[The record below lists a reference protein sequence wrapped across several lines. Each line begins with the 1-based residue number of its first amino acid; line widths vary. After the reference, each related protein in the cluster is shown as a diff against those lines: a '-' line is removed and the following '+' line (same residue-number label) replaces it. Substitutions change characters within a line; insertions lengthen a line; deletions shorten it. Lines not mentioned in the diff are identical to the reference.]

1 MVVEEVKRVSPQ
13 HDDHDTPFDDANAR
27 DVDDACDVS
36 RWVLRAGCA
45 ESGADV
51 DGDGPVVM
59 PAGWS
64 PFPTADEIATINAV
78 RVLDRAQDEGFADEV
93 ELLAAVCAR
102 SVDSSD
108 LGVLAGIDP
117 SVLPSKDL
125 QLLYA
130 QRVDAVAALVASRQ
144 VLATAALAGSES
156 TGDYLDEVHVE
167 TEVSLARRI
176 SPMAAGLEIETAR
189 VLSSTF
195 PGFFEALAKGAVSAA
210 HCRKLVE
217 LTRPVTNADALVV
230 IGAKALPKA
239 QRLTVGLFARQVGK
253 LIAEHDPDAAAR
265 LLDKVKHDRDVFLRR
280 LPDGLGQVVYTDS
293 WPRAKAVFERIARD
307 GRATR
312 TARRAGAKASAKSR
326 AKASRKVLREGEWA
340 ETAAACRADAFA
352 ARLLGA
358 EAVDGSVVLDTDP
371 ATVECQ
377 LVIDLPTL
385 RGEADHVALL
395 DGTPVPGVVGRELAR
410 KASHFR
416 RMVTDPVTGHLL
428 DYGRKRYL
436 ADDVRD
442 FVLRRDGGCRIPT
455 CGIHTHTRLE
465 ADHAEAFP
473 EGETSAANLG
483 ALDTTH
489 HQLKTNGYLD
499 IENSAADGSAIL
511 STLWGQR
518 IHIPPPDFLREP
530 DPSDWRPEPPPTPP
544 EDPPPF

>member
-1 MVVEEVKRVSPQ
+1 MSPQ
-13 HDDHDTPFDDANAR
+13 HDDHPDPIERELDDESG
-27 DVDDACDVS
+27 VS
-36 RWVLRAGCA
+36 RWVLRAGYGDTGAGA
-45 ESGADV
+45 EDAE
-51 DGDGPVVM
+51 GDGPVVM
-59 PAGWS
+59 RADWS
-64 PFPTADEIATINAV
+64 PFPTADEVATVNAV
-78 RVLDRAQDEGFADEV
+78 RVLDRAEDEGFADEA
-93 ELLAAVCAR
+93 ELLAAVCSR
-102 SVDSSD
+102 SVDASD

-117 SVLPSKDL
+117 AALPSKDL

-156 TGDYLDEVHVE
+156 TDDYLDEVHVE

-176 SPMAAGLEIETAR
+176 SPMAAGSEIETAR
-189 VLSSTF
+189 VLQSTF
-195 PGFFEALAKGAVSAA
+195 PGFFDALATGAVSAA

-217 LTRPVTNADALVV
+217 LTRPVTDEAALAV
-230 IGAKALPKA
+230 IGDKALGKA

-265 LLDKVKHDRDVFLRR
+265 MLEKVTHDRDVFLRR

-312 TARRAGAKASAKSR
+312 TARRAGRNASPRSR
-326 AKASRKVLREGEWA
+326 AKATRKVLREGEWA
-340 ETAAACRADAFA
+340 ESAAACRADAFA

-358 EAVDGSVVLDTDP
+358 DQVDGSVVLDTDP

-395 DGTPVPGVVGRELAR
+395 DGTPVPAVIGRELAR

-442 FVLRRDGGCRIPT
+442 FVLHRDGRCRIPT
-455 CGIHTHTRLE
+455 CGIHTHSRLE

-473 EGETSAANLG
+473 DGETSSANLG

-499 IENSAADGSAIL
+499 LHDSAADGSAIL
-511 STLWGQR
+511 TTLWGQR

-530 DPSDWRPEPPPTPP
+530 DPSTWRPDPPPPPPDEPPP
-544 EDPPPF
+544 F

>member
-1 MVVEEVKRVSPQ
+1 MSPQ
-13 HDDHDTPFDDANAR
+13 YDDHDTPFADANERTHDMR
-27 DVDDACDVS
+27 DVS
-36 RWVLRAGCA
+36 GWVLRAGYA
-45 ESGADV
+45 EPGADV
-51 DGDGPVVM
+51 AGDEPVVM
-59 PAGWS
+59 PVDWS
-64 PFPTADEIATINAV
+64 PFPTAEEIATINAV
-78 RVLDRAQDEGFADEV
+78 RVLDRAEDEGFGDEV
-93 ELLAAVCAR
+93 ELLAAVCSRA
-102 SVDSSD
+102 VDPSD

-117 SVLPSKDL
+117 AALPSKDL
-125 QLLYA
+125 QLVYA

-144 VLATAALAGSES
+144 VLATAALAGGGSS
-156 TGDYLDEVHVE
+156 GDYLDEVHVE

-176 SPMAAGLEIETAR
+176 SPMAAGVEIETAR
-189 VLSSTF
+189 VLQSTF
-195 PGFFEALAKGAVSAA
+195 PAFFTALSEGRVSAT

-217 LTRPVTNADALVV
+217 LTRPVTDEAALAV
-230 IGAKALPKA
+230 IGEKALPKA

-265 LLDKVKHDRDVFLRR
+265 MLEKVKHDRDVFLRR

-307 GRATR
+307 GKATR
-312 TARRAGAKASAKSR
+312 AARRAGRNASVKSR
-326 AKASRKVLREGEWA
+326 KKATRKVIREGEWA
-340 ETAAACRADAFA
+340 DTAAACRADAFA
-352 ARLLGA
+352 ARLLGS
-358 EAVDGSVVLDTDP
+358 EAVDGSVVLDPSTNV
-371 ATVECQ
+371 TVECQ

-385 RGEADHVALL
+385 RGEENHVALL

-410 KASHFR
+410 TATHFR

-428 DYGRKRYL
+428 DYGRRRYQ

-442 FVLRRDGGCRIPT
+442 FVLHRDGGCRIPT
-455 CGIHTHTRLE
+455 CGIHAHSRLQ

-473 EGETSAANLG
+473 EGDTSSANLG

-489 HQLKTNGYLD
+489 HQLKTNGYLG

-530 DPSDWRPEPPPTPP
+530 DLSDWRPDPPPKPPEEPPP
-544 EDPPPF
+544 F

>member
-1 MVVEEVKRVSPQ
+1 MGFEEVRPMSPQ
-13 HDDHDTPFDDANAR
+13 HDDHQPPFDDANE
-27 DVDDACDVS
+27 VS
-36 RWVLRAGCA
+36 RWVLRAGYGDTGAGA
-45 ESGADV
+45 EHLE
-51 DGDGPVVM
+51 PVVM
-59 PAGWS
+59 PADWS
-64 PFPTADEIATINAV
+64 PFPTADEIATITAV
-78 RVLDRAQDEGFADEV
+78 RVLDRAEDEGFADEV

-102 SVDSSD
+102 SVDASD

-117 SVLPSKDL
+117 SALPSKDL

-130 QRVDAVAALVASRQ
+130 QRVDAVIALATSRQ
-144 VLATAALAGSES
+144 VLATAALAGPES

-176 SPMAAGLEIETAR
+176 SPMAAGVEIETAR
-189 VLSSTF
+189 VLQSTF
-195 PGFFEALAKGAVSAA
+195 PGFFDALSTGAVSAA

-217 LTRPVTNADALVV
+217 LTRPVTNTDALAI
-230 IGAKALPKA
+230 IGDKALPKA

-265 LLDKVKHDRDVFLRR
+265 LLDKVTHDRDVFLRR

-307 GRATR
+307 GRTTR
-312 TARRAGAKASAKSR
+312 TARRAGRNASAKSR

-352 ARLLGA
+352 ARLLGS
-358 EAVDGSVVLDTDP
+358 EAVDGSVVLDPSTNV
-371 ATVECQ
+371 TVECQ

-385 RGEADHVALL
+385 RGEADHLALL
-395 DGTPVPGVVGRELAR
+395 DGTPVPVVVGRELAR
-410 KASHFR
+410 HAAHFR

-442 FVLRRDGGCRIPT
+442 FVLHRDGGCRIPT
-455 CGIHTHTRLE
+455 CGIHAHSRLE
-465 ADHAEAFP
+465 ADHALPFP
-473 EGETSAANLG
+473 QGETTSANLG

-499 IENSAADGSAIL
+499 IHDSAADGSAIL
-511 STLWGQR
+511 TTLWGQR

-530 DPSDWRPEPPPTPP
+530 DPSDWRPEPPPTP
-544 EDPPPF
+544 EDSPPF

>member
-1 MVVEEVKRVSPQ
+1 MSPQ
-13 HDDHDTPFDDANAR
+13 HHDHQSPFDDANE
-27 DVDDACDVS
+27 VS
-36 RWVLRAGCA
+36 RWVLRAGYGDTGAGA
-45 ESGADV
+45 EDLE
-51 DGDGPVVM
+51 PVVM
-59 PAGWS
+59 PADWS
-64 PFPTADEIATINAV
+64 PFPTAEEIATINAV
-78 RVLDRAQDEGFADEV
+78 RVLERAEGEGFADEV
-93 ELLAAVCAR
+93 ELLAAVCSRA
-102 SVDSSD
+102 VDPSD

-117 SVLPSKDL
+117 SALPSKDL

-130 QRVDAVAALVASRQ
+130 QRVDAVIALATSRQ

-156 TGDYLDEVHVE
+156 TDDYLAEVHVE

-189 VLSSTF
+189 VLQSSF
-195 PGFFEALAKGAVSAA
+195 PGFFQALAKGAVSAA

-217 LTRPVTNADALVV
+217 LTRPVTDKAALAV
-230 IGAKALPKA
+230 IEDKALGKA

-265 LLDKVKHDRDVFLRR
+265 MLEKVTHDRDVFLRR
-280 LPDGLGQVVYTDS
+280 LPDGLGQVVYTDA

-352 ARLLGA
+352 ARLLGS
-358 EAVDGSVVLDTDP
+358 EAVDGSVVLDPSTNV
-371 ATVECQ
+371 TVECQ

-385 RGEADHVALL
+385 RGEADHLALL
-395 DGTPVPGVVGRELAR
+395 DGTPVPVVVGRELAR
-410 KASHFR
+410 HAAHFR

-442 FVLRRDGGCRIPT
+442 FVLHRDGGCRIPT
-455 CGIHTHTRLE
+455 CGIHAHSRLE
-465 ADHAEAFP
+465 ADHALPFP
-473 EGETSAANLG
+473 QGETTSANLG

-499 IENSAADGSAIL
+499 IHDSAADGSAIL
-511 STLWGQR
+511 TTLWGQR
-518 IHIPPPDFLREP
+518 IVIPPPDFLREP
-530 DPSDWRPEPPPTPP
+530 DPSTWRPDPPPTLP

>member
-1 MVVEEVKRVSPQ
+1 MGVEEVRRMSPQ
-13 HDDHDTPFDDANAR
+13 HDDHGTPFDDANER
-27 DVDDACDVS
+27 ECEVS
-36 RWVLRAGCA
+36 GWVLRAGYA
-45 ESGADV
+45 EPGTDV
-51 DGDGPVVM
+51 EGDGPVTM
-59 PAGWS
+59 PADWS
-64 PFPTADEIATINAV
+64 PFPTADEIATITAV
-78 RVLDRAQDEGFADEV
+78 RVLERAEDDGFGDEV
-93 ELLAAVCAR
+93 DLLAAVCSRA
-102 SVDSSD
+102 VDPSD

-117 SVLPSKDL
+117 GALPGKDL

-156 TGDYLDEVHVE
+156 TDDYLAEVHVE

-176 SPMAAGLEIETAR
+176 SPMAAGSEIETAR
-189 VLSSTF
+189 VLQSTF
-195 PGFFEALAKGAVSAA
+195 PSFFTALSEGRVSAA

-217 LTRPVTNADALVV
+217 LTRPVTDTDALAV

-265 LLDKVKHDRDVFLRR
+265 LLEKVTHDRDVFLRR

-307 GRATR
+307 GKATR
-312 TARRAGAKASAKSR
+312 AARRAGRNASVKSR
-326 AKASRKVLREGEWA
+326 KKATRKVIREGEWA

-352 ARLLGA
+352 ARLLGS

-371 ATVECQ
+371 ATIECQ

-410 KASHFR
+410 KATHFR

-428 DYGRKRYL
+428 DYGRRRYL

-442 FVLRRDGGCRIPT
+442 FVLHRDGRCRIPT
-455 CGIHTHTRLE
+455 CGIHAHSRLQ
-465 ADHAEAFP
+465 ADHAEPFP
-473 EGETSAANLG
+473 EGETTSANLG

-489 HQLKTNGYLD
+489 HQLKTHGYLD
-499 IENSAADGSAIL
+499 ITDSAADGSAIL

-518 IHIPPPDFLREP
+518 IVIPPPDFLREP
-530 DPSDWRPEPPPTPP
+530 DPSTWRPDPPPTPP
-544 EDPPPF
+544 DDPPPF

>member
-1 MVVEEVKRVSPQ
+1 MSPQ
-13 HDDHDTPFDDANAR
+13 HHDHQSPFDDANE
-27 DVDDACDVS
+27 VS
-36 RWVLRAGCA
+36 RWVLRAGYGDTGA
-45 ESGADV
+45 EAEDLE
-51 DGDGPVVM
+51 PVVM
-59 PAGWS
+59 PADWS
-64 PFPTADEIATINAV
+64 PFPTPEEIATINAV
-78 RVLDRAQDEGFADEV
+78 RVLERAEDEGFVDEV
-93 ELLAAVCAR
+93 DLLAAVCSRA
-102 SVDSSD
+102 VDPSD

-144 VLATAALAGSES
+144 VLATAALAGGES
-156 TGDYLDEVHVE
+156 SGDYLAEVHVE

-189 VLSSTF
+189 VLQSTF
-195 PGFFEALAKGAVSAA
+195 PGFFQALAKGAVSAG

-217 LTRPVTNADALVV
+217 LTRPVTNEAALAV
-230 IGAKALPKA
+230 IGEKALPKA

-265 LLDKVKHDRDVFLRR
+265 LVEKVTHDRDVFLRR

-312 TARRAGAKASAKSR
+312 AARRAGAKASATSR

-352 ARLLGA
+352 ARLLGS
-358 EAVDGSVVLDTDP
+358 EAVDGSVVLDSDP
-371 ATVECQ
+371 ATIECQ

-395 DGTPVPGVVGRELAR
+395 DGTPVPGVIGRELAKR
-410 KASHFR
+410 ASHFR

-428 DYGRKRYL
+428 DYGRRRYL

-442 FVLRRDGGCRIPT
+442 FVLHRDGRCRIPT

-465 ADHAEAFP
+465 ADHAEPFP
-473 EGETSAANLG
+473 DGDTSAANLG

-499 IENSAADGSAIL
+499 ITDSAADGSAIL
-511 STLWGQR
+511 TTLWGQR

-530 DPSDWRPEPPPTPP
+530 DPSDWSPDPPPPP
-544 EDPPPF
+544 EYDPPPF

>member
-1 MVVEEVKRVSPQ
+1 MVAEEVRPMSPQ

-27 DVDDACDVS
+27 EFDDACEVS
-36 RWVLRAGCA
+36 GWVLRAGYA
-45 ESGADV
+45 EPGTDV
-51 DGDGPVVM
+51 EGDGPIVM

-64 PFPTADEIATINAV
+64 PFPTPEEIATITAL
-78 RVLDRAQDEGFADEV
+78 RVLDRAEDEGFADEV
-93 ELLAAVCAR
+93 ELLAAVCSRA
-102 SVDSSD
+102 VDPSD

-117 SVLPSKDL
+117 EALPSKDL
-125 QLLYA
+125 QLVYA
-130 QRVDAVAALVASRQ
+130 QRVDAVIALATSRQ

-156 TGDYLDEVHVE
+156 TDDYLAEVHVE

-189 VLSSTF
+189 VLQSTF
-195 PGFFEALAKGAVSAA
+195 PGFFDALASGEVSAG

-217 LTRPVTNADALVV
+217 LTRPVTDEAALAV

-253 LIAEHDPDAAAR
+253 LIAEHDPDAASR
-265 LLDKVKHDRDVFLRR
+265 LLEKVTHDRDVFLRR

-312 TARRAGAKASAKSR
+312 TARRAGRNASAKSR

-352 ARLLGA
+352 ARLLGSDQ
-358 EAVDGSVVLDTDP
+358 VDGSVVLDTDP

-395 DGTPVPGVVGRELAR
+395 DGTPVPGAVGRELAKR
-410 KASHFR
+410 ASHFR
-416 RMVTDPVTGHLL
+416 RMITDPVTGHLL
-428 DYGRKRYL
+428 DYGRRRYQ
-436 ADDVRD
+436 AEDVRD
-442 FVLRRDGGCRIPT
+442 FVLHRDGGCRIPT
-455 CGIHTHTRLE
+455 CGIHAHTRLE
-465 ADHAEAFP
+465 ADHALPFP

-499 IENSAADGSAIL
+499 ITDSAADGSAIL
-511 STLWGQR
+511 TTLWGQR

-530 DPSDWRPEPPPTPP
+530 DPSDWRPDPPPPPP

>member
-1 MVVEEVKRVSPQ
+1 
-13 HDDHDTPFDDANAR
+13 
-27 DVDDACDVS
+27 
-36 RWVLRAGCA
+36 VLRAGYA
-45 ESGADV
+45 GLDEYDEHGGRV
-51 DGDGPVVM
+51 DGPVVM
-59 PAGWS
+59 PADWS
-64 PFPTADEIATINAV
+64 PFPTAEEIATINAL
-78 RVLDRAQDEGFADEV
+78 RVLDRAEDEGFGDEV
-93 ELLAAVCAR
+93 ELLAAVCSR
-102 SVDSSD
+102 SVDASD

-117 SVLPSKDL
+117 AALPSKDL
-125 QLLYA
+125 QLVYA

-144 VLATAALAGSES
+144 VLATAALAGGES
-156 TGDYLDEVHVE
+156 SDDYLDEVHVE

-176 SPMAAGLEIETAR
+176 SPMAAGSEIETAR
-189 VLSSTF
+189 VLQSTF
-195 PGFFEALAKGAVSAA
+195 PAFFDALASGAVSAA

-217 LTRPVTNADALVV
+217 LTRPVTNTDALAV

-307 GRATR
+307 GKATR
-312 TARRAGAKASAKSR
+312 AARRAGAKASVR
-326 AKASRKVLREGEWA
+326 SRKKAARKVIREGEWA

-352 ARLLGA
+352 ARLLGS
-358 EAVDGSVVLDTDP
+358 EAVDGSVVLDPSTNV
-371 ATVECQ
+371 TVECQ

-385 RGEADHVALL
+385 RGEENHVALL
-395 DGTPVPGVVGRELAR
+395 DGTPVPGVIGRELAR
-410 KASHFR
+410 QAAHFR

-428 DYGRKRYL
+428 DYGRRRYQ

-442 FVLRRDGGCRIPT
+442 FVLHRDGRCRIPT
-455 CGIHTHTRLE
+455 CGIHAHSRLE

-499 IENSAADGSAIL
+499 IQNSAADGSAIL
-511 STLWGQR
+511 TTLWGQR

-530 DPSDWRPEPPPTPP
+530 DPSTWRPEPPPPPP

>member
-1 MVVEEVKRVSPQ
+1 MSPQ
-13 HDDHDTPFDDANAR
+13 HDDHHDPIERELDDESGA
-27 DVDDACDVS
+27 S
-36 RWVLRAGCA
+36 GWVLRAGYA
-45 ESGADV
+45 EPGTDV
-51 DGDGPVVM
+51 EGDGPVVM
-59 PAGWS
+59 PVDWS
-64 PFPTADEIATINAV
+64 PFPTADDIATINAV
-78 RVLDRAQDEGFADEV
+78 RVLDRAEDEGFVDEV

-117 SVLPSKDL
+117 AALPSKDL

-144 VLATAALAGSES
+144 VLATAALAGAES
-156 TGDYLDEVHVE
+156 SGDYLDEVHVE

-176 SPMAAGLEIETAR
+176 SPMAAGVEIETAR
-189 VLSSTF
+189 VLQSTF
-195 PGFFEALAKGAVSAA
+195 PGFFTALSEGRVSAG

-217 LTRPVTNADALVV
+217 LTRPVTDEAALAV
-230 IGAKALPKA
+230 IGDKALGKA
-239 QRLTVGLFARQVGK
+239 QLLTVGLFARQVGK

-265 LLDKVKHDRDVFLRR
+265 LVHKVTHDRDVFLRR

-312 TARRAGAKASAKSR
+312 TARRAGRNASPKSR

-358 EAVDGSVVLDTDP
+358 DQLDGSVVLDTDP

-395 DGTPVPGVVGRELAR
+395 DGTPVPGVVGRELAKR
-410 KASHFR
+410 ASHFR
-416 RMVTDPVTGHLL
+416 RLVTDPVTGHLL
-428 DYGRKRYL
+428 DYGRRRYL

-442 FVLRRDGGCRIPT
+442 FVLHRDGRCRIPT
-455 CGIHTHTRLE
+455 CGIHAHTRLE
-465 ADHAEAFP
+465 ADHALPFP
-473 EGETSAANLG
+473 EGETTAANLG

-489 HQLKTNGYLD
+489 HQLKTHGYLD
-499 IENSAADGSAIL
+499 LHDSAADGSAIL

-530 DPSDWRPEPPPTPP
+530 DPSDWRPDPPPAPAD
-544 EDPPPF
+544 DPPPF

>member
-1 MVVEEVKRVSPQ
+1 MSPQ
-13 HDDHDTPFDDANAR
+13 HDDHDAPFDDESG
-27 DVDDACDVS
+27 VS
-36 RWVLRAGCA
+36 GWVLRAGYA
-45 ESGADV
+45 GLDEYDEHGGRV
-51 DGDGPVVM
+51 DGPVVM
-59 PAGWS
+59 PADWS
-64 PFPTADEIATINAV
+64 PFPTAEEIATITAV
-78 RVLDRAQDEGFADEV
+78 RLLECAEDDGFGDEV
-93 ELLAAVCAR
+93 ELLAAVCSR
-102 SVDSSD
+102 SVDASD

-117 SVLPSKDL
+117 TALPSKDL
-125 QLLYA
+125 QLVYA
-130 QRVDAVAALVASRQ
+130 QRVDAVIALATSRQ

-156 TGDYLDEVHVE
+156 TDDYLAEVHVE

-176 SPMAAGLEIETAR
+176 SPMAAGSEIETAR
-189 VLSSTF
+189 VLQSTF
-195 PGFFEALAKGAVSAA
+195 PAFFDALASGAVSAA

-217 LTRPVTNADALVV
+217 LTRPVTNTDALAV

-265 LLDKVKHDRDVFLRR
+265 MLEKVTHDRDVFLRR

-312 TARRAGAKASAKSR
+312 TARRHSSGSGKSR
-326 AKASRKVLREGEWA
+326 RKAARKTMVEGEWA

-352 ARLLGA
+352 ARLLGT
-358 EAVDGSVVLDTDP
+358 EAVDGSVVLDPSTNV
-371 ATVECQ
+371 TVECQ

-395 DGTPVPGVVGRELAR
+395 DGIPVPGIVGRELAR
-410 KASHFR
+410 TATHFR

-428 DYGRKRYL
+428 DYGRRRYQ

-442 FVLRRDGGCRIPT
+442 FVLHRDGACRVPT

-465 ADHAEAFP
+465 ADHALPFP
-473 EGETSAANLG
+473 DGETTSANLG

-489 HQLKTNGYLD
+489 HQLKTNGYLG
-499 IENSAADGSAIL
+499 IESSAADGSAIL
-511 STLWGQR
+511 TTLWGQR
-518 IHIPPPDFLREP
+518 IHIPAPDFLREP
-530 DPSDWRPEPPPTPP
+530 DPSTWRPDPPESP

>member
-1 MVVEEVKRVSPQ
+1 MSPQ
-13 HDDHDTPFDDANAR
+13 RDDRQPPFDDANK
-27 DVDDACDVS
+27 VS
-36 RWVLRAGCA
+36 RWVLRAGYGDTGGGA
-45 ESGADV
+45 EDAE
-51 DGDGPVVM
+51 GDGPVVM
-59 PAGWS
+59 PADWS
-64 PFPTADEIATINAV
+64 PFPTPEEIATITALH
-78 RVLDRAQDEGFADEV
+78 VLERAEDEGFADEA
-93 ELLAAVCAR
+93 ELLAAVCSR
-102 SVDSSD
+102 SVDASD

-117 SVLPSKDL
+117 AALPSKDL

-156 TGDYLDEVHVE
+156 TDDYLDEVHVE

-176 SPMAAGLEIETAR
+176 SPMAAGSEIETAR
-189 VLSSTF
+189 VLQSTF
-195 PGFFEALAKGAVSAA
+195 PGFFDALATGAVSAA

-217 LTRPVTNADALVV
+217 LTRPVTDEAALAV
-230 IGAKALPKA
+230 IGDKALGKA

-265 LLDKVKHDRDVFLRR
+265 MLEKVTHDRDVFLRR

-312 TARRAGAKASAKSR
+312 TARRAGRNASPRSR
-326 AKASRKVLREGEWA
+326 AKATRKVLREGEWA
-340 ETAAACRADAFA
+340 ESAAACRADAFA

-358 EAVDGSVVLDTDP
+358 DQVDGSVVLDTDP

-395 DGTPVPGVVGRELAR
+395 DGTPVPAVIGRELAR

-442 FVLRRDGGCRIPT
+442 FVLHRDGRCRIPT
-455 CGIHTHTRLE
+455 CGIHTHSRLE

-473 EGETSAANLG
+473 DGETSSANLG

-499 IENSAADGSAIL
+499 LHDSAADGSAIL
-511 STLWGQR
+511 TTLWGQR

-530 DPSDWRPEPPPTPP
+530 DPSTWRPDPPPPPPDEPPP
-544 EDPPPF
+544 F

>member
-1 MVVEEVKRVSPQ
+1 MSPQ
-13 HDDHDTPFDDANAR
+13 HDDHDTPFDDAN
-27 DVDDACDVS
+27 DVS
-36 RWVLRAGCA
+36 GWVLRAGYGDTGAGA
-45 ESGADV
+45 EDAE
-51 DGDGPVVM
+51 GDGPVVM
-59 PAGWS
+59 PADWS
-64 PFPTADEIATINAV
+64 PFPTAEEIATINAV
-78 RVLDRAQDEGFADEV
+78 RVMDRAEDEGFVDEV
-93 ELLAAVCAR
+93 ELLAAVCSR

-117 SVLPSKDL
+117 AALPSKDL
-125 QLLYA
+125 LLLYA
-130 QRVDAVAALVASRQ
+130 QRVDAVIALATSRQ
-144 VLATAALAGSES
+144 VLATAALAGAEFS
-156 TGDYLDEVHVE
+156 GDYLDEVHVE

-176 SPMAAGLEIETAR
+176 SPMAAGVEIETAR
-189 VLSSTF
+189 VLQSTF
-195 PGFFEALAKGAVSAA
+195 PGFFDALATGAVSAG

-217 LTRPVTNADALVV
+217 LTRPVTDEAALAV
-230 IGAKALPKA
+230 IGDKALPKA

-265 LLDKVKHDRDVFLRR
+265 MLEKVTHDRDVFLRR
-280 LPDGLGQVVYTDS
+280 LPDGLGQVVYTDA

-312 TARRAGAKASAKSR
+312 TARRNSSGSEKSR
-326 AKASRKVLREGEWA
+326 RKAARKTIREGEWA
-340 ETAAACRADAFA
+340 ETEAACRADAFA

-358 EAVDGSVVLDTDP
+358 DQVDGSVVLDTDP

-410 KASHFR
+410 QAAHFR
-416 RMVTDPVTGHLL
+416 RMITDPVTGHLL

-442 FVLRRDGGCRIPT
+442 FVLHRDGRCRIPT
-455 CGIHTHTRLE
+455 CGIHAHTRLE
-465 ADHAEAFP
+465 ADHALPFP
-473 EGETSAANLG
+473 QGETSAANLG

-489 HQLKTNGYLD
+489 HQIKTNGYLD
-499 IENSAADGSAIL
+499 ITDSAADGSAIL
-511 STLWGQR
+511 TTLWGQR

-530 DPSDWRPEPPPTPP
+530 DPSTWQPDPPPTPP

>member
-1 MVVEEVKRVSPQ
+1 
-13 HDDHDTPFDDANAR
+13 
-27 DVDDACDVS
+27 
-36 RWVLRAGCA
+36 
-45 ESGADV
+45 
-51 DGDGPVVM
+51 
-59 PAGWS
+59 
-64 PFPTADEIATINAV
+64 
-78 RVLDRAQDEGFADEV
+78 
-93 ELLAAVCAR
+93 
-102 SVDSSD
+102 
-108 LGVLAGIDP
+108 
-117 SVLPSKDL
+117 
-125 QLLYA
+125 
-130 QRVDAVAALVASRQ
+130 
-144 VLATAALAGSES
+144 
-156 TGDYLDEVHVE
+156 
-167 TEVSLARRI
+167 
-176 SPMAAGLEIETAR
+176 
-189 VLSSTF
+189 
-195 PGFFEALAKGAVSAA
+195 
-210 HCRKLVE
+210 
-217 LTRPVTNADALVV
+217 VV

>member
-1 MVVEEVKRVSPQ
+1 MGVEEVRPMSPQ
-13 HDDHDTPFDDANAR
+13 HDHHDTPFDDAIER
-27 DVDDACDVS
+27 ECEVS
-36 RWVLRAGCA
+36 GWVLR
-45 ESGADV
+45 SGYADP
-51 DGDGPVVM
+51 GDAVAADDAVAM
-59 PAGWS
+59 PADWS
-64 PFPTADEIATINAV
+64 PFPTPEEIATITAV
-78 RVLDRAQDEGFADEV
+78 RVLDRAEDDGFGDEV
-93 ELLAAVCAR
+93 ELLASVCSR
-102 SVDSSD
+102 SVDASD

-117 SVLPSKDL
+117 AALPSKDL
-125 QLLYA
+125 QLVYA

-144 VLATAALAGSES
+144 VLATAALAGGES
-156 TGDYLDEVHVE
+156 SGDYLDEVHVE

-176 SPMAAGLEIETAR
+176 SPMAAGSEIETAR

-195 PGFFEALAKGAVSAA
+195 PAFFDALASGAVSAA

-217 LTRPVTNADALVV
+217 LTRPVTNTEALVV
-230 IGAKALPKA
+230 IGEKALPKA

-265 LLDKVKHDRDVFLRR
+265 LVEKVKHDRDVFLRR

-307 GRATR
+307 GKATR
-312 TARRAGAKASAKSR
+312 AARRTGVKASAKSR
-326 AKASRKVLREGEWA
+326 KKATRKVIREGEWA
-340 ETAAACRADAFA
+340 QSAGACRADAFA
-352 ARLLGA
+352 ARLLGSDQ
-358 EAVDGSVVLDTDP
+358 VDGSVVLDPSTNV
-371 ATVECQ
+371 TVECQ

-385 RGEADHVALL
+385 RGEENHLALL

-410 KASHFR
+410 QAAHFR

-428 DYGRKRYL
+428 DYGRKRYQ

-442 FVLRRDGGCRIPT
+442 FVLHRDGACRIPT
-455 CGIHTHTRLE
+455 CGIHAHSRLE
-465 ADHAEAFP
+465 ADHALPFP
-473 EGETSAANLG
+473 DGETSAANLG

-499 IENSAADGSAIL
+499 IRDSAADGSAIL

-530 DPSDWRPEPPPTPP
+530 DPSTWRPDPPPPP
-544 EDPPPF
+544 ECDPPPF

>member
-1 MVVEEVKRVSPQ
+1 MGVEEVRRVSPQ
-13 HDDHDTPFDDANAR
+13 HDDHGTPFDDANERAHE
-27 DVDDACDVS
+27 VCEVS
-36 RWVLRAGCA
+36 GWVLRAGYA
-45 ESGADV
+45 EPGADV

-59 PAGWS
+59 PVDWS
-64 PFPTADEIATINAV
+64 PFPTPQEIATINAV
-78 RVLDRAQDEGFADEV
+78 RVLDRAEDERFADEA
-93 ELLAAVCAR
+93 ELLVAVCSR

-117 SVLPSKDL
+117 AALPSKEL

-130 QRVDAVAALVASRQ
+130 QRVDAVIALATSRQ

-156 TGDYLDEVHVE
+156 TDDYLAEVHVE

-176 SPMAAGLEIETAR
+176 SPMAAGVEIETAR
-189 VLSSTF
+189 VLQSTF
-195 PGFFEALAKGAVSAA
+195 PGFFTALSEGLVAA
-210 HCRKLVE
+210 GHCRKLVE
-217 LTRPVTNADALVV
+217 LTRPVTDEAALAV

-253 LIAEHDPDAAAR
+253 LIAEHDPDAASR
-265 LLDKVKHDRDVFLRR
+265 LLEKVTHDRDVFLRR

-312 TARRAGAKASAKSR
+312 TARRAGRNASAKSR

-352 ARLLGA
+352 ARLLGSDQ
-358 EAVDGSVVLDTDP
+358 VDGSVVLDTDP

-395 DGTPVPGVVGRELAR
+395 DGTPVPGAVGRELAKR
-410 KASHFR
+410 ASHFR
-416 RMVTDPVTGHLL
+416 RMITDPVTGHLL
-428 DYGRKRYL
+428 DYGRRRYQ
-436 ADDVRD
+436 AEDVRD
-442 FVLRRDGGCRIPT
+442 FVLHRDGGCRIPT
-455 CGIHTHTRLE
+455 CGIHAHTRLE
-465 ADHAEAFP
+465 ADHALPFP

-499 IENSAADGSAIL
+499 ITDSAADGSAIL
-511 STLWGQR
+511 TTLWGQR

-530 DPSDWRPEPPPTPP
+530 DPSDWRPDPPPPPP

>member
-1 MVVEEVKRVSPQ
+1 MGVEEVRRMSPQ
-13 HDDHDTPFDDANAR
+13 HDDHDTPFDR
-27 DVDDACDVS
+27 ELDDESGVS
-36 RWVLRAGCA
+36 GWVLRTGYAGLD
-45 ESGADV
+45 EYDEHGGQV
-51 DGDGPVVM
+51 DGPVMM

-64 PFPTADEIATINAV
+64 PFPTSEEIATITAL
-78 RVLDRAQDEGFADEV
+78 RVLERAEDDGFTDEV

-102 SVDSSD
+102 SVDASD

-117 SVLPSKDL
+117 AALPSKDL
-125 QLLYA
+125 QLVYA

-176 SPMAAGLEIETAR
+176 SPMAAGSEIETAR
-189 VLSSTF
+189 VLQSTF
-195 PGFFEALAKGAVSAA
+195 PAFFDALASGAVSAA

-217 LTRPVTNADALVV
+217 LTRPVTDEAALAV
-230 IGAKALPKA
+230 IGDKALPKA

-265 LLDKVKHDRDVFLRR
+265 MVEKVKADRDVFLRR

-312 TARRAGAKASAKSR
+312 TARRHSSGSEKSR
-326 AKASRKVLREGEWA
+326 RKAARKTMVEGEWA
-340 ETAAACRADAFA
+340 DTAAACRADAFA
-352 ARLLGA
+352 ARLLGTDQ
-358 EAVDGSVVLDTDP
+358 VDGSVVLDTDP
-371 ATVECQ
+371 ATIECQ

-410 KASHFR
+410 QATHFR

-428 DYGRKRYL
+428 DYGRRRYQ

-442 FVLRRDGGCRIPT
+442 FVLHRDGACRIPT
-455 CGIHTHTRLE
+455 CGIHAHSRLE

-473 EGETSAANLG
+473 DGETSAANLG

-489 HQLKTNGYLD
+489 HQLKTNGYLG
-499 IENSAADGSAIL
+499 IENSDADGSAIL
-511 STLWGQR
+511 TTLWGQR
-518 IHIPPPDFLREP
+518 IHIPAPDFLREP
-530 DPSDWRPEPPPTPP
+530 DPSTWRPDPPPTPP
-544 EDPPPF
+544 DDPPPF